1 MKKGWI
7 SIVGGLLIGLAI
19 SYVVLDYNGWTL
31 ITIGSNGENTRSINE
46 LDFDLMTNAFGIV
59 LICAAVIYGAL
70 TVISKKKQADK

>member
-31 ITIGSNGENTRSINE
+31 ITIGSNGQNTRSINE
-46 LDFDLMTNAFGIV
+46 LDFDLMTNSFGIII
-59 LICAAVIYGAL
+59 LCTAVVYGIL
-70 TVISKKKQADK
+70 TVFSKKKQVDE